1 MPARKLIV
9 LLLSLLT
16 AASLSAAGSGTPRG
30 SKAAD
35 VLEYAPALLPWA
47 VKAAGGE
54 TRSGWARMGVSQ
66 AAGAAFTAGLVESLK
81 LTVHETRPDGSD
93 DRAFPSGHAAIA
105 FMGATMIE
113 RELGW
118 RSPWYTL
125 GAYTFATGIAME
137 RVIDRRHRPVD
148 VIAGAGIGI
157 LATHLGYIVGDAI
170 FGSDL
175 PERTRLRVTTD
186 RDNIPFVSLETAM
199 LIPMYKLH
207 AGTACIIPELALSAG
222 LKGGVP
228 LTDNLSLHMQLALQS
243 TPIYI
248 DCGTRHT
255 YVAPLNA
262 IGIEIGPSYSLPLSN
277 VIELTGELSGGYY
290 KNFHLRTDDNSI
302 RPGSGT
308 GIGRVTIGAQW
319 RLTDRM
325 AVGAH
330 FGYQISRSEFS
341 VSPSAA
347 YAIQAPASVSATASA
362 LLINISTKV
371 SF

>member
-1 MPARKLIV
+1 MPARTLIILLT
-9 LLLSLLT
+9 LLLT
-16 AASLSAAGSGTPRG
+16 GTRMPAAEVRDPRG

-35 VLEYAPALLPWA
+35 VLEYAPLLLPWA

-54 TRSGWARMGVSQ
+54 TRSGWGRMAVSQ
-66 AAGAAFTAGLVESLK
+66 GMGAVFTVGIVEGLK
-81 LTVHETRPDGSD
+81 RTVHEPRPDGSD
-93 DRAFPSGHAAIA
+93 NRSFPSGHSAIA

-118 RSPWYTL
+118 RSPWYTF

-148 VIAGAGIGI
+148 VITGAGIGI
-157 LATHLGYIVGDAI
+157 LATHLGYLVGDAI

-175 PERTRLRVTTD
+175 PEHTRLRVTAD
-186 RDNIPFVSLETAM
+186 RANIPFVSLETAM
-199 LIPMYKLH
+199 LIPLYRLQ
-207 AGTACIIPELALSAG
+207 AGSARIRPELALSAG

-228 LTDNLSLHMQLALQS
+228 LSDHWGIHLLLALQS
-243 TPIYI
+243 MPIYV
-248 DCGTRHT
+248 DSGTRRT
-255 YVAPLNA
+255 YAAPLNA
-262 IGIEIGPSYSLPLSN
+262 IGVEIGPTYSLPLSN
-277 VIELTGELSGGYY
+277 VIELTAELSGGYY
-290 KNFHLRTDDNSI
+290 KNFNLRTVDKSI

-308 GIGRVTIGAQW
+308 GTGRVTVGAQW

-330 FGYQISRSEFS
+330 FGYQLSHSSFS
-341 VSPSAA
+341 VVPSTA
-347 YAIQAPASVSATASA
+347 YAITEAASA
-362 LLINISTKV
+362 STTAGSLLINISTKV

>member
-148 VIAGAGIGI
+148 VIAGA
-157 LATHLGYIVGDAI
+157 H
-170 FGSDL
+170 
-175 PERTRLRVTTD
+175 R
-186 RDNIPFVSLETAM
+186 
-199 LIPMYKLH
+199 H
-207 AGTACIIPELALSAG
+207 
-222 LKGGVP
+222 
-228 LTDNLSLHMQLALQS
+228 
-243 TPIYI
+243 
-248 DCGTRHT
+248 TRHT
-255 YVAPLNA
+255 PWLYSRRCDIR
-262 IGIEIGPSYSLPLSN
+262 IGS
-277 VIELTGELSGGYY
+277 
-290 KNFHLRTDDNSI
+290 
-302 RPGSGT
+302 SGT
-308 GIGRVTIGAQW
+308 HTAACDHRPRQHSVRIAGNS
-319 RLTDRM
+319 D
-325 AVGAH
+325 AH
-330 FGYQISRSEFS
+330 TH
-341 VSPSAA
+341 V
-347 YAIQAPASVSATASA
+347 QAPCGHRMHNT
-362 LLINISTKV
+362 
-371 SF
+371 